1 MTGKGV
7 EFGALVA
14 DGLEL
19 ELFGLDEGLRASED
33 PSGDRFG
40 ATEAGRSQV
49 VVRCASVQVGTDAL
63 VAALAAE
70 RHDLLPQLPRVG
82 EALVPAVVQV
92 GSETVS
98 VNCSHRSQEWVLRR
112 CHLLPRYDAR
122 LVWVPLST

>member
-19 ELFGLDEGLRASED
+19 ELFGDEGLRASED

-63 VAALAAE
+63 VWLPLQPSGT
-70 RHDLLPQLPRVG
+70 HLLPQLPRVG
-82 EALVPAVVQV
+82 
-92 GSETVS
+92 
-98 VNCSHRSQEWVLRR
+98 
-112 CHLLPRYDAR
+112 
-122 LVWVPLST
+122 